1 MAITSHTMAQA
12 TATTAGQVQV
22 MAAAMAGQAMAITN
36 QATNR
41 ATATT
46 MATTTLAMA
55 DTGDL
60 STTDKKPLKPG
71 LIK

>member
-1 MAITSHTMAQA
+1 MAITSHTTAQA
-12 TATTAGQVQV
+12 TATMAGQV